1 MVLPTRVLPEP
12 GRYSFSM
19 EEAIREMF
27 DEFGY
32 SVESMGRAAYLA
44 DELKKRTWYSLPIRA
59 RCTLTVEGSLYPL
72 TGSP

>member
-12 GRYSFSM
+12 GRYSSSM

-32 SVESMGRAAYLA
+32 SVESIGREGDLAVQLA
-44 DELKKRTWYSLPIRA
+44 DRVWYPLPIRA
-59 RCTLTVEGSLYPL
+59 RCTLTVEGSLDLL